1 MFVESTVQNVA
12 LIVHQVPNED
22 ERLEII
28 NCLLADA
35 NIGRDVSLQNIAT
48 QTAALLAGD
57 LRDLVA
63 RAKTVSVE
71 RAMNAR

>member
-1 MFVESTVQNVA
+1 MFVGSTVQNVA
-12 LIVHQVPNED
+12 FIVHQVPNED

-63 RAKTVSVE
+63 RAKTASVE